1 VVTQGEGTRGIG
13 YGGAARSMGLLHHHG
28 LFWSTVPF
36 ERSMLQLPPAVG
48 ACDVNVVQLLMRGG
62 MA

>member
-1 VVTQGEGTRGIG
+1 VVTQGEGPRGIG
-13 YGGAARSMGLLHHHG
+13 YGGAARSMGLLHHG

-36 ERSMLQLPPAVG
+36 EACYSYARAAVG